1 MLIYS
6 VKFEVPTRMHDSY
19 NAAYIHSEDTTR
31 ARAANFGVCH
41 AATDGDGGED
51 KGDEE
56 EGGDSGK
63 QQSKK
68 KSGSDKDSERGM
80 LKGPGNRQQMR
91 SRAHTPSDEY
101 QQYPPQ
107 QYLPQQPAFVEEPPL
122 DGYQGNPVHGELT
135 RFPSI
140 NMDWQ
145 TLRAR

>member
-1 MLIYS
+1 
-6 VKFEVPTRMHDSY
+6 MHKE
-19 NAAYIHSEDTTR
+19 AASNEICR
-31 ARAANFGVCH
+31 
-41 AATDGDGGED
+41 AATDGDGGET

-56 EGGDSGK
+56 QGGDSGK

-91 SRAHTPSDEY
+91 SRAHTPSEEY
-101 QQYPPQ
+101 QQYPQQ
-107 QYLPQQPAFVEEPPL
+107 QYHPQQPAFVEDPPL
-122 DGYQGNPVHGELT
+122 DGHQANPMHEGELT

>member
-1 MLIYS
+1 MYS
-6 VKFEVPTRMHDSY
+6 MEVEV
-19 NAAYIHSEDTTR
+19 NACIIHTVHLHIHSEDTTR
-31 ARAANFGVCH
+31 ALAANHGTCH
-41 AATDGDGGED
+41 AATDGDGGET

-56 EGGDSGK
+56 QGGDGGK
-63 QQSKK
+63 QSKK
-68 KSGSDKDSERGM
+68 KSGSDKDSGRGM

-107 QYLPQQPAFVEEPPL
+107 LYLPQQPAFVEDPPL
-122 DGYQGNPVHGELT
+122 DGYQANPVHGGELT